1 MFERDVIGL
10 AWLCNYTNI
19 KPYQRLNVMSMIGS
33 RRKTEIETD
42 TGYRIE
48 YYQER
53 NRPEDT
59 PVAHLNFHLR
69 NEIPHLECL
78 KRIFDVLGG
87 DFIQE
92 WVYREPSGQYARRSA
107 FLYEWLTGKILDV
120 PENLSGNY
128 IDVFDENKIVT
139 ASAFSI
145 EKNSRWRV
153 NNNIAGTADFCPIII
168 KTDGLK
174 SVLALDIA
182 CKLNDLNQE
191 MSEDLLLRSASWFTF
206 GESRAS
212 FKIEG
217 EEKQVDKIQRFTDV
231 MARYTGK
238 LNLPYDWAS
247 LQQEIL
253 GKTILNHFGL
263 RQSPVF
269 VGQVSNF
276 QELVH
281 YIAPHH
287 DTLSAKLN
295 GLMTFYAKTQGQSAI
310 LRSAVM
316 AFAFVYIHP
325 LADGNGRIHRFLLN
339 DILRRDGIT
348 QEPMILPISVV
359 ITKNAQHK
367 IQYHQI
373 LNHFSQD
380 IMHCLHGLYSFDKQ
394 SIKYTD
400 GILSN
405 FKFNDYEQAEPIW
418 RYPNLTQHVIYIADL
433 LEKTIQ
439 EMREEALYLQRY
451 DRAVSALKEI
461 IDMPDHYAERIIRS
475 IRENHGKLSNKLA
488 KEYEFLQQDDL
499 WQDMVDVVK
508 SIFEHDTKNDK

>member
-1 MFERDVIGL
+1 MFEHDVIGL
-10 AWLCNYTNI
+10 AWLCNYANI
-19 KPYQRLNVMSMIGS
+19 QPYQKLNVISAIGS
-33 RRKTEIETD
+33 RRKTELETA
-42 TGYRIE
+42 TGDRIE

-53 NRPEDT
+53 NRPAPT
-59 PVAHLNFHLR
+59 PVAHLVFHLR
-69 NEIPHLECL
+69 KEIPHFECL
-78 KRIFDVLGG
+78 KRIFDALGG

-92 WVYREPSGQYARRSA
+92 WVNSEPSGQYARRSA
-107 FLYEWLTGKILDV
+107 FLYEWLTGKMLDV
-120 PENLSGNY
+120 PEKIIGNY
-128 IDVFDENKIVT
+128 IDVLDENKIIT
-139 ASAFSI
+139 ASTLYV

-168 KTDGLK
+168 KTDGLNA
-174 SVLALDIA
+174 VLELDIA
-182 CKLNDLNQE
+182 CKLDDLNQE
-191 MSEDLLLRSASWFTF
+191 MSEDLLMRSASWFTF

-231 MARYTGK
+231 MARYIGK

-253 GKTILNHFGL
+253 GKTMLNHFGL

-269 VGQVSNF
+269 VGQTSKF
-276 QELVH
+276 QEIVH

-287 DTLSAKLN
+287 ETLSAKLN

-339 DILRRDGIT
+339 DILRRDGVT
-348 QEPMILPISVV
+348 REPMILPISVV

-380 IMHCLHGLYSFDKQ
+380 IMYCLQGLYAFDQ
-394 SIKYTD
+394 NNTKYTD

-405 FKFNDYEQAEPIW
+405 LNFSAYEKAEPIW

-451 DRAVSALKEI
+451 DQAVSALKEI
-461 IDMPDHYAERIIRS
+461 IEMPDHYAERIIRS
-475 IRENHGKLSNKLA
+475 IQENRGKLSNKLA
-488 KEYEFLQQDDL
+488 KEYEFLQHNHI
-499 WQDMVDVVK
+499 WQQMVDVIQA
-508 SIFEHDTKNDK
+508 IFQDDIEFE